1 MQAYTLFRKQKG
13 EFMKRQTKN
22 ILNIK
27 DIALTYL
34 IDNSKK
40 YILVTLIFIIGI
52 FAGVMI
58 VNNSSQDTINQISNY
73 ITEFIDN
80 FKLTESVD
88 SWELI
93 MSSIKKNIVLAL
105 FLWFAGTTVIG
116 IPVVFAIIFFRGLS
130 LGYTISAFTFTLGTL
145 KGILFSIIALSLQNI
160 LFIPAILTIG
170 VSSIKLYKSILKDR
184 RRENIKVE
192 IVKHTIISSLM
203 LGVLIISSFIEN
215 GVSFIILQKL
225 IKYF

>member
-1 MQAYTLFRKQKG
+1 
-13 EFMKRQTKN
+13 MKRQTKN
-22 ILNIK
+22 ISNIK

-58 VNNSSQDTINQISNY
+58 VNNSSQDTSNQISNY

-80 FKLTESVD
+80 FKLTESID
-88 SWELI
+88 SGELI
-93 MSSIKKNIVLAL
+93 MSSIKRNIVLAF

-130 LGYTISAFTFTLGTL
+130 LGYTISAFTLTLGTL
-145 KGILFSIIALSLQNI
+145 KGILFSIITLSLQNI

-203 LGVLIISSFIEN
+203 LGVIIISSFIEN